1 MSLSGIYPLSF
12 YAGGTFMN
20 CWDILKIKG
29 LEEIVLAG
37 GKSGMDRNIRWIYFA
52 DALGTDRK
60 IGNWISGGEIVVFA
74 NGESL
79 SDREKTKKMMKSAFC
94 MNAACIMIDEE
105 YMHKDFAAYADELG
119 FPLFILPLSVR
130 AVDLS
135 QTICT
140 HIINEHT
147 ESSTLERILN
157 AILFTGYDSEGRIIS
172 NAAYYG
178 LDLRRKCSVSV
189 FSPVNLSEY
198 LETKNI
204 SDRETIDKIKN
215 SYYRIVKNA
224 FSNLCGRKLMS
235 MLLQDNV
242 IVLHDTEELSKD
254 KYQRLF
260 ADIRRGISFSFP
272 SLEFCVGVG
281 NGYDSVSELK
291 KSYRE
296 AVKTV
301 KLCPAVNE
309 GGLLFFRD
317 LGIYSLLFSIDDEK
331 SLQRYY
337 KTYLGKLME
346 YDELNNTELCRTLD
360 VYLSKN
366 QNANLT
372 AEALYIHRNTLRY
385 RLDKIKS
392 LLDDNLENLSSAANY
407 MIAFKIRNYLNSL
420 KTDD

>member
-1 MSLSGIYPLSF
+1 
-12 YAGGTFMN
+12 MN

-37 GKSGMDRNIRWIYFA
+37 GKSGMDRNVRWIYFA
-52 DALGTDRK
+52 DTLGTDRN

-74 NGESL
+74 NREIL
-79 SDREKTKKMMKSAFC
+79 SDREKIKKMIKISFD

-105 YMHKDFAAYADELG
+105 YMHSDFASYADELG
-119 FPLFILPLSVR
+119 FPLFILPLSIR

-147 ESSTLERILN
+147 ESSSLERILN

-178 LDLRRKCSVSV
+178 LDLHRKCSVSV
-189 FSPVNLSEY
+189 FSPINLSEY
-198 LETKNI
+198 LEAKNI
-204 SDRETIDKIKN
+204 SDRGTIDKIKN
-215 SYYRIVKNA
+215 SYCRIVKNA
-224 FSNLCGRKLMS
+224 FSSLCGRKFIS
-235 MLLQDNV
+235 MPMQDNV
-242 IVLHDTEELSKD
+242 IILHDSEELSKE
-254 KYQRLF
+254 KYQRIF
-260 ADIRRGISFSFP
+260 ANIRRGIEFSFP
-272 SLEFCVGVG
+272 SLEFCIGVG
-281 NGYDSVSELK
+281 NGCDSISELK

-301 KLCPAVNE
+301 RLCPAVSDS
-309 GGLLFFRD
+309 GLLFFRD

-360 VYLSKN
+360 VYLRKN

-392 LLDDNLENLSSAANY
+392 LLDDDLENLSSAVNY
-407 MIAFKIRNYLNSL
+407 MVAFKIRNYLDSL
-420 KTDD
+420 KNDDLQFSK